1 MSNEAGPSK
10 RRRLL
15 PTTKLEDTAS
25 EESTQPSKR
34 RQLLPATELED
45 TASKENTRQCSKCAY
60 ILPIPHF
67 ASARRTSVLTKTCER
82 CRVQDRRVPRQ
93 RQSRDSSSE
102 NIRGPSEYSRLS
114 NETPSQQERRDRA
127 YTASEGSTRPS
138 KPRRLLSTTERE
150 DTAPEGSTRPSTS
163 RRLLSTTE
171 REETAP
177 EGSTRPFKRRQLL
190 PATEL
195 EDIASKETTRQCWRC
210 TYILPISH
218 FASVKRPFM
227 HTKTCQRCRD
237 RDRRVP
243 RLGQSRRG
251 PSEYNR
257 LSNETPSQQERR
269 RRLDLDD
276 RAYTA
281 SEGSELEDTAPKGS
295 ELEDT
300 APKGSE
306 LEDTAPE
313 GSTQQC
319 SRCLYDLPM
328 SHFTSVQRPSMLTKA
343 CQRCRDRNRRAP
355 NRHSNEAP
363 SQQERR
369 RISRTV
375 RRNRAEAISIAPRP
389 AFVCH
394 ECQIRRPFSG
404 AKSTRDG
411 ICYYCTLSSPTP
423 LELQLKWC
431 SRGEHAASRDSFLY
445 REVEYESCLEHG
457 GHLPPSTSVPEP
469 NTLDGLSPHPVRVN
483 VVGRVG
489 TDKSI
494 TTQLVSSRPETMQR
508 PQFPTSPRLAC
519 RSYRSPY
526 RPLGGPD
533 AFEGSPDFPL
543 PPVPYA
549 ECYEDVDGQS
559 MERIVSSYGL
569 VHDDDP

>member
-15 PTTKLEDTAS
+15 PTTTLEDTAS
-25 EESTQPSKR
+25 EGSTQPSKR

-45 TASKENTRQCSKCAY
+45 TASKESTRQCSKCAY

-67 ASARRTSVLTKTCER
+67 ASARRTSILTKTCER

-93 RQSRDSSSE
+93 RQSRDGSSE

-114 NETPSQQERRDRA
+114 NETPSQQERGDRA

-138 KPRRLLSTTERE
+138 KTRRLLSTTERE

-171 REETAP
+171 REDTAP
-177 EGSTRPFKRRQLL
+177 EGSTRPSRRRQLL

-218 FASVKRPFM
+218 FVSVKGPFM

-269 RRLDLDD
+269 RRLDRDD

-295 ELEDT
+295 ELEN
-300 APKGSE
+300 
-306 LEDTAPE
+306 TAPE

-319 SRCLYDLPM
+319 TRCLYDLPM

-343 CQRCRDRNRRAP
+343 CQRCRDRNRRVP
-355 NRHSNEAP
+355 RQPQVRGSPPENMGGPSEYNRLLNEAP

-369 RISRTV
+369 RISRAV

-394 ECQIRRPFSG
+394 ECRIRRPFSG

-411 ICYYCTLSSPTP
+411 ICHYCTLSSPTP
-423 LELQLKWC
+423 LERQLKWC

-445 REVEYESCLEHG
+445 REVEYESCLEHE

-483 VVGRVG
+483 VVGRAG
-489 TDKSI
+489 TGKSI

-526 RPLGGPD
+526 RPLGVCP
-533 AFEGSPDFPL
+533 PPL
-543 PPVPYA
+543 PEAYRVYSPV
-549 ECYEDVDGQS
+549 
-559 MERIVSSYGL
+559 
-569 VHDDDP
+569 

>member
-1 MSNEAGPSK
+1 MSNKAGPSK

-15 PTTKLEDTAS
+15 PTTTLEDTAS
-25 EESTQPSKR
+25 EGSTRPSKG

-45 TASKENTRQCSKCAY
+45 TASKESTRQCSKCAY
-60 ILPIPHF
+60 IFPIPHF

-93 RQSRDSSSE
+93 LQSRDSSSE

-138 KPRRLLSTTERE
+138 
-150 DTAPEGSTRPSTS
+150 TS
-163 RRLLSTTE
+163 RR
-171 REETAP
+171 
-177 EGSTRPFKRRQLL
+177 LL

-210 TYILPISH
+210 THILPISH
-218 FASVKRPFM
+218 FVSVKGPFM

-269 RRLDLDD
+269 RRLDRDD

-295 ELEDT
+295 ELENT
-300 APKGSE
+300 APEGNE
-306 LEDTAPE
+306 LEDIAPE

-319 SRCLYDLPM
+319 TRCLYDLPM

-343 CQRCRDRNRRAP
+343 CQRCRDRNRRVP
-355 NRHSNEAP
+355 RQPQVRGSPPENMGGPSEYNRLLNEAP

-369 RISRTV
+369 RISRAV

-394 ECQIRRPFSG
+394 ECRIRRPFSG

-411 ICYYCTLSSPTP
+411 ICHYCTLSSPTP
-423 LELQLKWC
+423 LERQLKWC

-445 REVEYESCLEHG
+445 REVEYESCLEHE
-457 GHLPPSTSVPEP
+457 GHLPPSTSVLEP
-469 NTLDGLSPHPVRVN
+469 NTLDGLSPHPVLVN
-483 VVGRVG
+483 VVGRAG
-489 TDKSI
+489 TGKSI

-526 RPLGGPD
+526 RPLGVCP
-533 AFEGSPDFPL
+533 PPL
-543 PPVPYA
+543 PEAYRVYSPV
-549 ECYEDVDGQS
+549 
-559 MERIVSSYGL
+559 
-569 VHDDDP
+569 